1 MFTLATG
8 RKARPDD
15 QDRAGLPTYPH
26 FSTFVHNFGFLRM
39 LCVMAR
45 MAQRHKVFR
54 IIRAFR
60 MIFQMLNVMNL
71 CSLPLPA
78 VSPAVLAHVFISAE
92 DPLPHYLPARSLVK
106 IVVFVIECHSF
117 LHSKADHRSDGP
129 PLFLFH
135 FSQLSLYMSILHMS
149 MLSCVVI
156 DSDIVCRMPA
166 VPLRAYVLSCQTNIP
181 YCTQWPQIV
190 HRRYTSV
197 SAVRYD

>member
-39 LCVMAR
+39 LCVVAR

-71 CSLPLPA
+71 CSLPLPS
-78 VSPAVLAHVFISAE
+78 VSPAVLAHVFISSE

-129 PLFLFH
+129 PLFRDVRLY
-135 FSQLSLYMSILHMS
+135 QLTTGFRK
-149 MLSCVVI
+149 LSCYLMLTYCPRYFRPKACSASPCMWTI
-156 DSDIVCRMPA
+156 R
-166 VPLRAYVLSCQTNIP
+166 P
-181 YCTQWPQIV
+181 YEYPMLHAIASK
-190 HRRYTSV
+190 RSSSIYFSF
-197 SAVRYD
+197 SSSI